1 MKKCFKSIWFYLG
14 FIVLL
19 FVIIIGCGQYSD
31 FELDDHA
38 LAITPINFTS
48 KTDIL
53 FGTLIL
59 PNQNN
64 IRAVAIFVHGDG
76 YAISQGG
83 ASSISADL
91 LMIASVIVCGLGYA
105 EGATLTKALGGWQVI
120 CWALIVSLPPM
131 LILSFILMPEELA
144 TISVSA

>member
-19 FVIIIGCGQYSD
+19 FVIIIGRGQYSD
-31 FELDDHA
+31 FELDDQA

-59 PNQNN
+59 PN
-64 IRAVAIFVHGDG
+64 
-76 YAISQGG
+76 
-83 ASSISADL
+83 
-91 LMIASVIVCGLGYA
+91 
-105 EGATLTKALGGWQVI
+105 
-120 CWALIVSLPPM
+120 
-131 LILSFILMPEELA
+131 
-144 TISVSA
+144 